1 MIYDRTGDF
10 YWLFM
15 TMAIITAIVAGAACF
30 LPSRGRRI
38 IAAAAP
44 AE

>member
-1 MIYDRTGDF
+1 
-10 YWLFM
+10 
-15 TMAIITAIVAGAACF
+15 MAGITAIVAGAAAF
-30 LPSRGRRI
+30 LPSRGRRV